1 MNKPLTSFKHVYCR
15 INGFILPLSPYRY
28 LILYERLTKN
38 EVSLKSI
45 CFSKLIYIC
54 NYISNLK
61 HPVEASIVWSFLLM
75 FG

>member
-1 MNKPLTSFKHVYCR
+1 M
-15 INGFILPLSPYRY
+15 GGSPKIKY
-28 LILYERLTKN
+28 LWDQY
-38 EVSLKSI
+38 V

-61 HPVEASIVWSFLLM
+61 HPVEAFTVWSFLLM